1 MYNFPKHEVLEAC
14 FNFFSKCFLID
25 SAKRWRDILECNGGF
40 LAGGKCSSGLGFKTF
55 NSHQSHPSQWL
66 LGHLSL
72 ELSDNGRGKR
82 VFKRGFIIVETLRER
97 KEEEIL

>member
-1 MYNFPKHEVLEAC
+1 MSAMEAFLLEG
-14 FNFFSKCFLID
+14 SVVQ
-25 SAKRWRDILECNGGF
+25 
-40 LAGGKCSSGLGFKTF
+40 GLGFKTF

-82 VFKRGFIIVETLRER
+82 VFKGGFIIVETLREG
-97 KEEEIL
+97 KEEIL